1 MKHKNASTSVSNVML
16 AKSDKVNKLK
26 QKKPST
32 SNSSLIKRIIRY
44 KYFYMM
50 FLPVLLTSLLFYYM
64 PMYGIKY
71 AFTKYGPFAPPKY
84 IGLDNFV
91 TLFKNHNFLSAFRN
105 TITLSLL
112 NLSIGMIVTIIIAL
126 LLNELKNKFCKS
138 FVQTLLYLP
147 HFLSWVIVASIF
159 TIILSPQDGFINQ
172 ILVALGYEPF
182 YFLISEKWWTP
193 IFLFIARWKDTGWG
207 TIIYLAALSGINPE
221 LYEAAA
227 MDGANRLKQV
237 FHVTLPGI
245 MNTIL
250 VVFILDL
257 SKVLN
262 LFDSVFNLMNPLVY
276 NVSDTVQTYT
286 FRVMSQQSDYGYAT
300 AVGLFK
306 SVVVLVLVLTAN
318 QISKKIKGSSI
329 L

>member
-1 MKHKNASTSVSNVML
+1 
-16 AKSDKVNKLK
+16 
-26 QKKPST
+26 
-32 SNSSLIKRIIRY
+32 
-44 KYFYMM
+44 
-50 FLPVLLTSLLFYYM
+50 
-64 PMYGIKY
+64 MYGIKF
-71 AFTKYGPFAPPKY
+71 AFTKYGPFAPAKF
-84 IGLDNFV
+84 IGLDNFK
-91 TLFKNHNFLSAFRN
+91 TLFKTPQFLSAFRN
-105 TITLSLL
+105 TISLSLL
-112 NLSIGMIVTIIIAL
+112 NLCIGMVVTIVFAL
-126 LLNELKNKFCKS
+126 LLNELKSKFAKS

-147 HFLSWVIVASIF
+147 HFLSWVVVASIF

-172 ILVALGYEPF
+172 ILVQLGYKPF
-182 YFLISEKWWTP
+182 YFLVSEKWWTP

-207 TIIYLAALSGINPE
+207 TIIYLAALSGISPE

-227 MDGANRLKQV
+227 IDGASRIKQCI
-237 FHVTLPGI
+237 HVTLPGI

-257 SKVLN
+257 AKVLN

-276 NVSDTVQTYT
+276 SVSDTIQTYT
-286 FRVMSQQSDYGYAT
+286 FRVMSQQADYGYTT

-306 SVVVLVLVLTAN
+306 SVVTLVLVLLAN

>member
-1 MKHKNASTSVSNVML
+1 MQTKKVKPTNNRVTKTSSSRVIKKML
-16 AKSDKVNKLK
+16 
-26 QKKPST
+26 
-32 SNSSLIKRIIRY
+32 RY
-44 KYFYMM
+44 KYFYLMS
-50 FLPVLLTSLLFYYM
+50 LPVVLITFMFYYM
-64 PMYGIKY
+64 PMYGIKF
-71 AFTKYGPFAPPKY
+71 AFTKYGPFAPPKF
-84 IGLDNFV
+84 IGLENFR
-91 TLFKNHNFLSAFRN
+91 TLFKTPQFLSAFKN
-105 TITLSLL
+105 TISLSLL
-112 NLSIGMIVTIIIAL
+112 NLCIGMVVTIVFAL
-126 LLNELKNKFCKS
+126 LLNEVKNKFAKS

-147 HFLSWVIVASIF
+147 HFLSWVVVASIF

-172 ILVALGYEPF
+172 ILVQLGYKPI
-182 YFLISEKWWTP
+182 YFLVSEKWWTP

-207 TIIYLAALSGINPE
+207 TIIYLAALSGISPE
-221 LYEAAA
+221 LYEAASI
-227 MDGANRLKQV
+227 DGANRIKQC

-257 SKVLN
+257 AKVLN

-276 NVSDTVQTYT
+276 SVSDTIQTYT
-286 FRVMSQQSDYGYAT
+286 FRVMSQQADYGYTT

-306 SVVVLVLVLTAN
+306 SVVALVLVLAAN

>member
-1 MKHKNASTSVSNVML
+1 LKHKKITSSNGSIM
-16 AKSDKVNKLK
+16 
-26 QKKPST
+26 
-32 SNSSLIKRIIRY
+32 KRIVRY
-44 KYFYMM
+44 KYFYLM
-50 FLPVLLTSLLFYYM
+50 FFPVLLTSFLFYYM
-64 PMYGIKY
+64 PMYGIKF
-71 AFTKYGPFAPPKY
+71 AFTKYGPFAPAKF
-84 IGLDNFV
+84 IGLDNFKE
-91 TLFKNHNFLSAFRN
+91 LFNNPNFMSAFRN

-112 NLSIGMIVTIIIAL
+112 NLSIGMVVTIVFAL
-126 LLNELKNKFCKS
+126 LLNELQSKFSKS

-172 ILVALGYEPF
+172 IRVQLGYEPF
-182 YFLISEKWWTP
+182 YFLISKEWWTP

-227 MDGANRLKQV
+227 MDGASRLQQV

-257 SKVLN
+257 SKVMN

-276 NVSDTVQTYT
+276 SVSDTVQTYT
-286 FRVMSQQSDYGYAT
+286 FRIMSQQSDYGYAT

-306 SVVVLVLVLTAN
+306 SVVVLVLVLSAN

>member
-1 MKHKNASTSVSNVML
+1 LKSKKL
-16 AKSDKVNKLK
+16 A
-26 QKKPST
+26 T
-32 SNSSLIKRIIRY
+32 SNGTLIKRIIRY

-64 PMYGIKY
+64 PMYGIKF
-71 AFTKYGPFAPPKY
+71 AFTQYGPFAPPKF
-84 IGLDNFV
+84 IGLENFT
-91 TLFKNHNFLSAFRN
+91 TLFKNPNFLSAFRN

-112 NLSIGMIVTIIIAL
+112 NLFIGMIVTIVFAL

-172 ILVALGYEPF
+172 ILVQLGHKPF

-193 IFLFIARWKDTGWG
+193 IFLFISRWKDTGWG

-227 MDGANRLKQV
+227 MDGANRLKQCW
-237 FHVTLPGI
+237 HVTLPGI

-257 SKVLN
+257 SKVMN

-286 FRVMSQQSDYGYAT
+286 FRIMSEQSDYGYAT

-306 SVVVLVLVLTAN
+306 SVVVLVLVLSAN
-318 QISKKIKGSSI
+318 QVSKKIKGSSI

>member
-1 MKHKNASTSVSNVML
+1 MKSKKL
-16 AKSDKVNKLK
+16 A
-26 QKKPST
+26 T
-32 SNSSLIKRIIRY
+32 SNGTLIKRIIRY

-64 PMYGIKY
+64 PMYGIKF
-71 AFTKYGPFAPPKY
+71 AFTKYGPFAPPKF
-84 IGLDNFV
+84 IGLENFT
-91 TLFKNHNFLSAFRN
+91 TLFKNPNFLSAFRN

-112 NLSIGMIVTIIIAL
+112 NLFIGMIVTIVFAL
-126 LLNELKNKFCKS
+126 LLNELKSKFCKS

-172 ILVALGYEPF
+172 ILVQLGHKPF

-193 IFLFIARWKDTGWG
+193 IFLFISRWKDTGWG

-227 MDGANRLKQV
+227 MDGANRLKQCWN
-237 FHVTLPGI
+237 VTLPGI

-257 SKVLN
+257 SKVMN

-286 FRVMSQQSDYGYAT
+286 FRIMSEQSDYGYAT

-306 SVVVLVLVLTAN
+306 SVVVLVLVLAAN